1 MTIDI
6 MPYVLWTASI
16 MAIVGSIL
24 NVKKLG
30 SCFVIWTICNVF
42 WLAYDIA
49 NGSYARAA
57 LGVVNLATAIWGM
70 FEWLTPFGKKTK
82 KNTKK

>member
-6 MPYVLWTASI
+6 MPYILWGVSLIT
-16 MAIVGSIL
+16 IVGSIL

-30 SCFVIWTICNVF
+30 LCFVIWTICNLF
-42 WLAYDIA
+42 WLIYDIIS
-49 NGSYARAA
+49 GLYSRAT
-57 LGVVNLATAIWGM
+57 LDLVNLSTSVWGM